1 MRPVR
6 SVVSLYRRKWGSD
19 AAFLQKIRNITGLE
33 PREPALY
40 RQAFRHSSIANHRR
54 RQRKME
60 SNERLE
66 YLGDSILGAVVSDYL
81 YRHYPSR
88 AEGWLTEMRSKIVKR
103 KSLNEL
109 GRKMGLDQLLE
120 YDRKTNTFHPSM
132 VGNTLEAFIGA
143 IYLDCGYNSTRRFIE
158 KRILGIHLDLDELA
172 ETNENYKSQLMEYIQ
187 KEKLPMVEYELVREE
202 LENDRRTFHVVAK
215 IGEKKLGEGMA
226 PKKKAA
232 EQMASEQA
240 LINLNVISS

>member
-33 PREPALY
+33 PREPDLY
-40 RQAFRHSSIANHRR
+40 RQAFRHSSVAN
-54 RQRKME
+54 RKRKRKIE

-66 YLGDSILGAVVSDYL
+66 YLGDAILGAVVSDYL
-81 YRHYPSR
+81 YKHYPNR

-132 VGNTLEAFIGA
+132 VGNTLEAFVGA
-143 IYLDCGYNSTRRFIE
+143 IYLDCGYKATSRFIFH
-158 KRILGIHLDLDELA
+158 RILGIYIDVEHLEDV
-172 ETNENYKSQLMEYIQ
+172 NENYKSQLMEYIQ
-187 KEKLPMVEYELVREE
+187 KQKLPMVQYELLEE
-202 LENDRRTFHVVAK
+202 EVNNDKRTFHVVAK
-215 IGEKKLGEGMA
+215 IDGDVLGKGVA
-226 PKKKAA
+226 SKKKAA

-240 LINLNVISS
+240 LIHLKVIPA